1 MYSQP
6 IDVRAVLSRD
16 ANTGDFDSPAHYAD
30 DQLTDAIKR
39 ADARIDLH
47 LRSRYTVP
55 VATPDDLLR
64 DYSSVLAAYY
74 LSLTQSNNQDVEAN
88 DPIRLRA
95 AEIMGELKEI
105 LAGVIL
111 LPYPLEDDGVGDVV
125 VVNKYEGDMF
135 LLEEFITPTIY
146 NLPSYPCC
154 GCYDN
159 DGTRC
164 SCA

>member
-1 MYSQP
+1 MYAQP

-16 ANTGDFDSPAHYAD
+16 ANTGDFDTPAHYAD
-30 DQLTDAIKR
+30 DQLSDAIKR

-55 VATPDDLLR
+55 VAVPDDLLR

-74 LSLTQSNNQDVEAN
+74 VTLTQSNNQDVEGN

-95 AEIMGELKEI
+95 QEVMAELKEI
-105 LAGVIL
+105 LAGIIL
-111 LPYPLEDDGVGDVV
+111 LPYPLEEDDSADVL

-146 NLPSYPCC
+146 NLPTH
-154 GCYDN
+154 GCNCSCYN
-159 DGTRC
+159 GTRC